1 MSVCP
6 AARPEVYSSVKA
18 SGSSEQQVLVCLA
31 TGFYPKRVEMEIRHD
46 QTPLPDEQ
54 LNSSG
59 IRPNA
64 DGSFQLKKSLE
75 ILRSERSHYQCVV
88 KHQTLTEPLI
98 ISWGNDIDDAWS

>member
-1 MSVCP
+1 M
-6 AARPEVYSSVKA
+6 
-18 SGSSEQQVLVCLA
+18 CLA